1 MPKPNILI
9 FLCDFNLFT
18 VPTSWLLQLLYYN
31 AVVLLILWHILLFL
45 LAEKGANIVD
55 ANLRILWERIEQVR
69 KRESLIKRVEWN
81 YKHGYD
87 DKYKKDCM
95 ITESAEVIGL
105 ACGAI
110 GLVFL
115 LGSLIIFLLS
125 LLIYAYHVS
134 N

>member
-1 MPKPNILI
+1 M
-9 FLCDFNLFT
+9 
-18 VPTSWLLQLLYYN
+18 
-31 AVVLLILWHILLFL
+31 LLFL
-45 LAEKGANIVD
+45 LAEKRANIVD
-55 ANLRILWERIEQVR
+55 ANLRILRERIEQVR
-69 KRESLIKRVEWN
+69 KKESLIKRVEWN
-81 YKHGYD
+81 YKHGYEH
-87 DKYKKDCM
+87 KYKKNCM